1 MQRHFIK
8 IMLLFVFCAASVM
21 ASQAVDPLP
30 SWNEGKTKSAIIA
43 FVRDVTDMKSPDFV
57 PLPERIA
64 TFDNDGTLWSE
75 QPMYAELFFVLSQ
88 IKSMVKDHPEWKNI
102 EPYKSALAGD
112 VKGIMASG
120 KEKVVEM
127 LVASHANMTA
137 DEFRMQVDQWLSTAK
152 NPEKGMLFTQMT
164 FQPMVEL
171 MAYLRAHGFRVYIVS
186 GGGVD
191 FMRVFTER
199 LYGIAPEQVVGSTA
213 DAAFEMRNGVP
224 TIVKK
229 PKLLLVDDKTGKPV
243 GIYRYI
249 GRKPIFAAGNSDGDI
264 QMLEYTTISSEGKN
278 AKGRLGVF
286 VHHTDGLREFAY
298 DRKAAFGKL
307 DKGLDEAPAR
317 GWLLID
323 MKNDWKQIYPS
334 AK

>member
-1 MQRHFIK
+1 MQIRF
-8 IMLLFVFCAASVM
+8 MLLLILGAVAAM

-30 SWNEGKTKSAIIA
+30 SWNDGKTKSAIIA
-43 FVRDVTDMKSPDFV
+43 FVRDVTDPESSDFV

-75 QPMYAELFFVLSQ
+75 QPMYAELFFVLSR
-88 IKSMVKDHPEWKNI
+88 IRSMAKEHPEWEHT

-112 VKGIMASG
+112 VKGIMAAG

-127 LVASHANMTA
+127 LVATHADMTA
-137 DEFRMQVDQWLSTAK
+137 AAFRNVTGKWLATTK
-152 NPEKGMLFTQMT
+152 NPKKGMLFTQMT

-199 LYGIAPEQVVGSTA
+199 LYGVPPEQVVGSTA
-213 DAAFEMRNGVP
+213 DAAFEMRDGVP

-229 PKLLLVDDKTGKPV
+229 PKLLLVDDKGGKPV

-249 GRKPIFAAGNSDGDI
+249 GRRPIFAAGNSDGDI
-264 QMLEYTTISSEGKN
+264 QMLEYTTVSAQGGN
-278 AKGRLGVF
+278 ARGRLGVI
-286 VHHTDGLREFAY
+286 VHHTDGVREFAY
-298 DRKAAFGKL
+298 DRNATFGKL

-317 GWLLID
+317 GWLLVD
-323 MKNDWKQIYPS
+323 MKNDWKVIYPF

>member
-1 MQRHFIK
+1 MQKRFIR
-8 IMLLFVFCAASVM
+8 IISFLIVFAVAA
-21 ASQAVDPLP
+21 AAEPFDPLP
-30 SWNEGKTKSAIIA
+30 SWNGGKTKSAIIA
-43 FVRDVTDMKSPDFV
+43 FVADVTNPKSPDFV

-88 IKSMVKDHPEWKNI
+88 IRAMAKDHPEWNTT

-120 KEKVVEM
+120 KEKAVAM
-127 LVASHANMTA
+127 LVESHSGMTA
-137 DEFRMQVDQWLSTAK
+137 AQFLKEVDAWLATAK
-152 NPEKGMLFTQMT
+152 NPEKGMLFTRMT

-171 MAYLRAHGFRVYIVS
+171 MAYLRSHGFKVYIVS

-199 LYGIAPEQVVGSTA
+199 LYGVPPEQVVGSTA
-213 DAAFEMRNGVP
+213 DAAFEMRDGVP

-229 PKLLLVDDKTGKPV
+229 PKLLLVDDKGGKPV

-264 QMLEYTTISSEGKN
+264 QMLEYTTVSDEGKN
-278 AKGRLGVF
+278 AKGRLGVI
-286 VHHTDGLREFAY
+286 VHHTDGVREFAY

-307 DKGLDEAPAR
+307 DKGLDEAPSR

-323 MKNDWKQIYPS
+323 MKNDWKQIYP
-334 AK
+334 